1 MKEYHSP
8 VAMPNVFVENK
19 ISVGSEQTYAF
30 QIINPVYHV
39 GVIEYS
45 DRYVVTRSAN
55 RNSYPTLIAEYWKD
69 YDPEMAFLYAC
80 EEARSCAKYSEAV

>member
-19 ISVGSEQTYAF
+19 FEDTKEQKYVF
-30 QIINPVYHV
+30 QIINPIYHV

-45 DRYVVTRSAN
+45 DRYVVARSIN
-55 RNSYPTLIAEYWKD
+55 RNSDTKLIAEYWKD
-69 YDPEMAFLYAC
+69 VDPDTAFQFAC
-80 EEARSCAKYSEAV
+80 DEARSCAKYSEVV